1 MSPPVDSTDGFYTE
15 QTWQQWQHERHQR
28 FLTQLKAEFY
38 ALRQLS
44 IAPRSIPPR
53 ISLPTASATH
63 GQRPDRASSNTA
75 TPPSISC
82 R

>member
-15 QTWQQWQHERHQR
+15 QTWRQWQHECHQR
-28 FLTQLKAEFY
+28 FLTQLKAEFQI
-38 ALRQLS
+38 LRQQP
-44 IAPRSIPPR
+44 IPPRSITPR

-63 GQRPDRASSNTA
+63 GQRPDRTSSNTA
-75 TPPSISC
+75 TPPSTSC